1 MLITASKRGD
11 NTLRSCSNVFISSSP
26 RIVRRTPRGITTS
39 ATNPESFCSIFGEVQ
54 LRFLFSI
61 KCEKKV
67 VYIGGLTMASRKTL
81 AHVNRLVRNLG
92 GRQLL
97 SRGAL
102 TSMLLLKPA
111 NKSKSELERE
121 IAETWCVGHAC
132 LPKSEKK
139 TTKNEL
145 RFIDVFP
152 DTPFVLLCDE
162 ASRPAELE
170 HDLEQE
176 AASKLIVAGSCYS
189 CHNLSRELFTVDY
202 CWPIMNVV
210 VTSSTKFARHFQVL
224 VSTSKHVSYA
234 PGPVQFMTWSNFA
247 EQVSVEQK
255 KNT

>member
-1 MLITASKRGD
+1 
-11 NTLRSCSNVFISSSP
+11 
-26 RIVRRTPRGITTS
+26 
-39 ATNPESFCSIFGEVQ
+39 
-54 LRFLFSI
+54 
-61 KCEKKV
+61 
-67 VYIGGLTMASRKTL
+67 MASRKTL
-81 AHVNRLVRNLG
+81 AHVNRLVRDLG

-170 HDLEQE
+170 HAL
-176 AASKLIVAGSCYS
+176 AVATSVIVSGSCYS
-189 CHNLSRELFTVDY
+189 CRNLSRELFTVDY
-202 CWPIMNVV
+202 CWPITNVV

-224 VSTSKHVSYA
+224 VSTSKHMSYA

-247 EQVSVEQK
+247 EQVSVELK